1 MAGASSWSFT
11 EADAADIAGVL
22 ERFLSESSAKCV
34 LLIER
39 AGQLVATAGEPIEFA
54 PTAFAT
60 LTAADFSANDQ
71 LARLVGEREFS
82 TLVHQGE
89 KESMVLADVARRVIV
104 VALFDQ
110 RTTLGLVRL
119 KLKDS
124 VVELTRVFETILSR
138 SAASGPGR
146 PSILSG
152 AHDEIDQ
159 LFS

>member
-1 MAGASSWSFT
+1 MAASSSWAFT
-11 EADAADIAGVL
+11 PEDSTAIADVL
-22 ERFLSESSAKCV
+22 ER
-34 LLIER
+34 LLAASNAR
-39 AGQLVATAGEPIEFA
+39 CALLVDRSGQLVATAGEPMDFD

-71 LARLVGEREFS
+71 LARLVGEREFG

-89 KESMVLADVARRVIV
+89 KESMVLADVARRVIL

-124 VVELTRVFETILSR
+124 VEI
-138 SAASGPGR
+138 GR
-146 PSILSG
+146 
-152 AHDEIDQ
+152 AHV
-159 LFS
+159 